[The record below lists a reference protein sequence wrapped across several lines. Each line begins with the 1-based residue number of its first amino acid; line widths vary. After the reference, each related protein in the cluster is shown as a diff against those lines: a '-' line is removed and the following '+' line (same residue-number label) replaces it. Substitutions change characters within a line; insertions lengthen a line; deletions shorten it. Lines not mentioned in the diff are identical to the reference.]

1 MPMQKWLP
9 EILLPPAVPTHPVS
23 RHKDVGP
30 EVMSC
35 YDTGTRRMW
44 VVGSGKKQ
52 KSKVGSQK
60 LVYGEIFFSN
70 C

>member
-9 EILLPPAVPTHPVS
+9 ETLLPPAVPTHTVS
-23 RHKDVGP
+23 RHKGVGP

-35 YDTGTRRMW
+35 YHTGTRRMW

-52 KSKVGSQK
+52 KSKVRSQK
-60 LVYGEIFFSN
+60 LVSEKFFSK